1 MPSST
6 RSREGG
12 AMTTIANDMD
22 KLIGFLCHGKTQT
35 LVNLRFFRGDR
46 DIISPEEL
54 CRVAHSAL
62 EQRRLNLATVSK
74 DPPDG
79 DGEPVD
85 VQAVV
90 DSL

>member
-1 MPSST
+1 
-6 RSREGG
+6 
-12 AMTTIANDMD
+12 MTMANNMD
-22 KLIGFLCHGKTQT
+22 RLLAFLCHGETQK
-35 LVNLRFFRGDR
+35 LVNLKFFRGDR

-54 CRVAHSAL
+54 CREAHSAL
-62 EQRRLNLATVSK
+62 EQKRLNLATVSK

-79 DGEPVD
+79 EGEPVD